1 MEMKTRLLLVPSLLV
16 MLAVLAAGCGGG
28 SSTSVPADA
37 VATVGS
43 TPISKSTFQ
52 ALMTV
57 AFARYKAQ
65 GQPEPK
71 VGTAAYS
78 QLKDQAVSYL
88 VNEQELQQE
97 AQKAGVTVSD
107 QDVTKYLDMVKQTYY
122 HGNEQKF
129 QDALKADHISLAELV
144 QYNIRPTLL
153 SQKLQTKVSSSANVS
168 TADAQKYYT
177 QHKASYGTP
186 AETTRSVRH
195 ILVKNKK
202 LANQLEQKLSS
213 GASFATLAKK
223 YSKDPGSAAQGGKYA
238 AVKGREVPAYDAVAF
253 TLKTGK
259 TSAPVNATS
268 KANGGFGWFIIQPLG
283 PIKKTAAK
291 TQPFSQVESQI
302 KLLLGQQKKGL
313 AWSNFLAK
321 VKKDYQGKV
330 AYQTGYTPATTT
342 TPTLPAQTTTTG

>member
-1 MEMKTRLLLVPSLLV
+1 MKIRLLLVPSLLV
-16 MLAVLAAGCGGG
+16 TLAVLAAGCGGG

-43 TPISKSTFQ
+43 TPISKATFQ
-52 ALMTV
+52 SLMTV

-71 VGTAAYS
+71 VGTDAYA
-78 QLKDQAVSYL
+78 QLRDQAVTYL

-97 AQKAGVTVSD
+97 AQKLGVSVSD
-107 QDVTKYLDMVKQTYY
+107 QDVAKYLDTVKKRYY
-122 HGNEQKF
+122 HGDEKKF
-129 QDALKADHISLAELV
+129 EDALKADHVSLADLE

-153 SQKLQTKVSSSANVS
+153 SQKLQTKVTSSANVS
-168 TADAQKYYT
+168 TADAQKYYEAN
-177 QHKASYGTP
+177 KSSYGTP

-195 ILVKNKK
+195 ILVKSKQ
-202 LANQLEQKLSS
+202 LANQLEQKLNS
-213 GASFATLAKK
+213 GASFASLAKK

-259 TSAPVNATS
+259 TSAPVDATS
-268 KANGGFGWFIIQPLG
+268 KANGGYGWFIIQPLG
-283 PIKKTAAK
+283 PVKKTAAK

-302 KLLLGQQKKGL
+302 KVQLGQQKKSL

-321 VKKDYQGKV
+321 VRKDYQGKV
-330 AYQTGYTPATTT
+330 AYQTGYKPAATT
-342 TPTLPAQTTTTG
+342 TPTVPAQTSTTG